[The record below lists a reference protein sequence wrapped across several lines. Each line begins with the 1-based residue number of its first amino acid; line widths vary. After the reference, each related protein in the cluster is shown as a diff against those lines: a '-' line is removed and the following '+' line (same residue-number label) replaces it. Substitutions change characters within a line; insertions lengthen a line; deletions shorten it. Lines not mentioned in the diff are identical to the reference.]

1 MRHPDPV
8 GLLDTNVVIDL
19 GQCDP
24 AELPAEPLISSV
36 TLAELSAGP
45 VVAATHDEQI
55 QRQHVLQLT
64 ESTFDPLAFDG
75 SCARHFATV
84 ASSLRRNG
92 RKTKARAFDAMIAA
106 TALTHDLPLYTRNPN
121 DFSGIPG
128 LVVREVR
135 HDG

>member
-1 MRHPDPV
+1 MTDPDPA

-24 AELPAEPLISSV
+24 ADLPAEPLISSV

-64 ESTFDPLAFDG
+64 ESTFDPVAFDG

-84 ASSLRRNG
+84 AASMRTNG
-92 RKTKARAFDAMIAA
+92 RKAKARAFDALIAA
-106 TALTHDLPLYTRNPN
+106 TALTHELPLYTKNPR

-128 LVVREVR
+128 LVVREVTT
-135 HDG
+135 DG